1 MRHDPR
7 DRTETFDARRL
18 TGPTRLRFLSA
29 WLIGALLCGLVSAQG
44 FTGRFAGDSE
54 VGRIELTL
62 EHTLRGL
69 VGALEA
75 PGVRLTLDGDVSD
88 GVGFGYARADGEV
101 LGFEAYLQ
109 GDVVGLYVFEL
120 DAVGNAIVD
129 SAIELILTRVG
140 AGAGQQPGTPAGAS
154 PAAPSPFGATP
165 PTASAVD
172 GVYADDRITLDVR
185 SVPGGYTGEVGTAD
199 QRYALE
205 AVATPGGMRGT
216 FTGNGFVYDFAAV
229 FEGEVV
235 RFETGGSEYHLMR
248 QQPTSAGVGSP
259 TRSPGSTIARGS
271 AAELSLDD
279 ALAFIEALEFVLEQ
293 LGYAYRFSEAERAE
307 ALQTFSQTFPSMAA
321 QDQVV
326 LAQAR
331 TIWERV
337 RVNWPRADDRERREF
352 ALGVLVLA
360 FGEETVAGWVGP
372 QGSGG
377 QGQALGGG
385 SSCANFDECTSQF
398 VDERTWTDTF
408 NAQGCWGAAG
418 CESYDSSTGTFSYS
432 DDW

>member
-18 TGPTRLRFLSA
+18 AGPTRLRFLSA

-62 EHTLRGL
+62 EHTQRGL

-88 GVGFGYARADGEV
+88 DVGFGYARADGEV

-140 AGAGQQPGTPAGAS
+140 AGAGQRPGTPAGAS

-185 SVPGGYTGEVGTAD
+185 SASGGFVGEVGTAD

-216 FTGNGFVYDFAAV
+216 FAGNGFVYDFVAT
-229 FEGEVV
+229 FDGDGV
-235 RFETGGSEYHLMR
+235 RFETGGSVYHLAR
-248 QQPTSAGVGSP
+248 QQPRSGGAGAPSGSDA
-259 TRSPGSTIARGS
+259 TIIARGT
-271 AAELSLDD
+271 AADLSLGD
-279 ALAFIEALEFVLEQ
+279 ASAFLDAFEFVLEQ
-293 LGYAYRFSEAERAE
+293 IGYAYRISEGERT
-307 ALQTFSQTFPSMAA
+307 ALLQEFSQSFPSMAP
-321 QDQVV
+321 QEQIV
-326 LAQAR
+326 LAQSR
-331 TIWERV
+331 EIWERV
-337 RVNWPRADDRERREF
+337 QVQWPNADERDRREF
-352 ALGVLVLA
+352 MLGVLVLA
-360 FGEETVAGWVGP
+360 FGQETVSAWVGP

-377 QGQALGGG
+377 QGRASGSVLG
-385 SSCANFDECTSQF
+385 CTTFDECTSQF

-418 CESYDSSTGTFSYS
+418 CESYDSSTGTFTYS

>member
-1 MRHDPR
+1 MRHDPK
-7 DRTETFDARRL
+7 DRTETSDARRRV
-18 TGPTRLRFLSA
+18 GPTRPRLLAA
-29 WLIGALLCGLVSAQG
+29 WLIAALLCGLVSAQG

-54 VGRIELTL
+54 VGRVELRLELTQQ
-62 EHTLRGL
+62 GL

-75 PGVRLTLDGDVSD
+75 PGVLLTLDGDVSD
-88 GVGFGYARADGEV
+88 GVGFGFARADGDV

-120 DAVGNAIVD
+120 DARGNAIVD
-129 SAIELILTRVG
+129 TAIELILTRVAADPR
-140 AGAGQQPGTPAGAS
+140 AGPAGPSA
-154 PAAPSPFGATP
+154 PAPEPPPPFAAPRAEAGTI
-165 PTASAVD
+165 D

-185 SVPGGYTGEVGTAD
+185 SAPGGYVGEVGTAD

-205 AVATPGGMRGT
+205 AVATHDGMRGT
-216 FTGNGFVYDFAAV
+216 FAGNGYVYDFVAIV
-229 FEGEVV
+229 VGDGV
-235 RFETGGSEYHLMR
+235 RFETGGSVYHLARR
-248 QQPTSAGVGSP
+248 QPASPGVGAP
-259 TRSPGSTIARGS
+259 THSTRTTIARGS

-293 LGYAYRFSEAERAE
+293 LGYTYRFSEAERAE
-307 ALQTFSQTFPSMAA
+307 ALQAFARTFPTMAA
-321 QDQVV
+321 QDQIV

-331 TIWERV
+331 TIWQRV
-337 RVNWPRADDRERREF
+337 RANWPHTDDRERREF

-377 QGQALGGG
+377 QGRALGGG
-385 SSCANFDECTSQF
+385 TGCASFDDCASSF

-408 NAQGCWGAAG
+408 NAQGCWAAAG
-418 CESYDSSTGTFSYS
+418 CEGYDSGSGTFTFS